1 MADEETDVGLLFNDE
16 EHRERA
22 RALQR
27 EFIEEASLLASIV
40 KGIDN
45 ESLSLDLRLREQ
57 LLPPAGRR
65 RCARRSSDAL
75 RSSSSQSLWLSRR
88 STKSV

>member
-45 ESLSLDLRLREQ
+45 ESLSLDLRLQAVAAARDSI
-57 LLPPAGRR
+57 AG
-65 RCARRSSDAL
+65 ARSGGDAL
-75 RSSSSQSLWLSRR
+75 R
-88 STKSV
+88 